1 MGKQIGPLRHKFS
14 CVLLKLT
21 GSSFF
26 PGGSAKGLST
36 TDRIVKSVPAPPT
49 KRLKISDI
57 FESKTSLPKTDLIRD
72 HLHLEGR
79 LEENAVLELFNRV
92 RKLLS
97 EESNVV
103 EINSPSPVN
112 VIGDIHGQFYDLMTV
127 FKLGNFLCKKLI
139 KFNTF

>member
-1 MGKQIGPLRHKFS
+1 MYRVRKQIGPLRHKFS

-21 GSSFF
+21 GSFF
-26 PGGSAKGLST
+26 PGDSAKGLST

-57 FESKTSLPKTDLIRD
+57 FENKTSLPKTELIRD

-79 LEENAVLELFNRV
+79 LEENVVLELFNRV

-127 FKLGNFLCKKLI
+127 FKLGNFLCKR
-139 KFNTF
+139 